1 MICFP
6 MCDVDVDVGLSE
18 MENITLCYIH
28 YIHYVIY
35 IDAIERRLHEI
46 PKVNGPMHAY

>member
-28 YIHYVIY
+28 TYV
-35 IDAIERRLHEI
+35 DAIERRLHEI